1 MEMVIKKLG
10 GVVVVGLAER
20 SVLDETN
27 AEDFQKKMTDM
38 VEHGT
43 RYVVDMSNITF
54 LDSIGLHAFVKI
66 GRYVSSLDGQMKL
79 CRMDPLFRNVFKL
92 MGIHHVLQV
101 YDKEEEALA
110 SYEHNAEAKGFGY
123 LLPGAN

>member
-1 MEMVIKKLG
+1 M
-10 GVVVVGLAER
+10 
-20 SVLDETN
+20 
-27 AEDFQKKMTDM
+27 
-38 VEHGT
+38 
-43 RYVVDMSNITF
+43 
-54 LDSIGLHAFVKI
+54 
-66 GRYVSSLDGQMKL
+66 
-79 CRMDPLFRNVFKL
+79 CFKL